1 MLSNTLNNKIHR
13 IQFCFLFFFF
23 FNNMIEKNHQ
33 NYKQNKKYVKYIYES
48 STCMMRL
55 TQIDKI
61 FHLR

>member
-1 MLSNTLNNKIHR
+1 
-13 IQFCFLFFFF
+13 
-23 FNNMIEKNHQ
+23 MIKKNHQ